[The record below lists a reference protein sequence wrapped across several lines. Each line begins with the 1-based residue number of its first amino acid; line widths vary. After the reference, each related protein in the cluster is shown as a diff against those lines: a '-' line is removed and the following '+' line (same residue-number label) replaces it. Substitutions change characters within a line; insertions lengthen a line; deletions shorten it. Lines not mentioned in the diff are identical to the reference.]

1 MFDLFFASLCFFL
14 ALVVSFDFCFS
25 EFLRLRR
32 MDRFSLWDYL
42 PFVVS
47 LLTFLSC
54 LSLYVPLWFE
64 VFQGFLELRP
74 FSLPNFLLFA
84 L

>member
-1 MFDLFFASLCFFL
+1 MFDLFLATFFL
-14 ALVVSFDFCFS
+14 FLAFVVSFDFCFS
-25 EFLRLRR
+25 EYLRLRR

-47 LLTFLSC
+47 LLTFLSF
-54 LSLYVPLWFE
+54 LSLCAPLWFE
-64 VFQGFLELRP
+64 IFRRFLELRP